1 MTDGSEQTPPMKQA
15 WNDAADGFAAL
26 GRTMKERYRSA
37 VGEPETPDDDAE
49 LRAAFDRFVEAG
61 RDLTDRVADVATD
74 DEVKAQAKRTA
85 NSFESALTA
94 TVDEIAAQLSGLFD
108 RSKHH
113 DDTR

>member
-1 MTDGSEQTPPMKQA
+1 MNDASDQTPPMKQA

-37 VGEPETPDDDAE
+37 GGEPETAADDAE

-74 DEVKAQAKRTA
+74 DDVKAQAKRTA
-85 NSFESALTA
+85 NSFENALTT
-94 TVDEIAAQLSGLFD
+94 TVDEIATQLSGLFD
-108 RSKHH
+108 RSKRH
-113 DDTR
+113 DGTP